1 MSEVRFKLD
10 WHAGPSA
17 QVEVFSPGTGG
28 KGAYQLKYTPA
39 FRSTIRPPV
48 EELRLGP
55 GELSPINDQ
64 LNQLVDT
71 LDKARTATGS
81 GPTTTQ
87 QQGDALDEM
96 KMLGEQLH
104 TLILPR
110 TGYADIRRGGL
121 FIEIGIDEALLSYPW
136 ELMHDGDDFLCLK
149 HAIGRFVNS
158 TLQTIPSMQQPTSY
172 LGSTLDSLE
181 ILIISVPK
189 PQPRPEGLEYDNL
202 PEAEGETIAICEVL
216 AGIEGINFE
225 VLKGN
230 KATYNEVFKKLNKNK
245 YNIIHYNGHANFN
258 EEKRYNSGLVL
269 YDKDMTS
276 GALSK
281 YFAQS
286 PPILCFINAC
296 ETTRIPSVKGWK
308 DRYDIFGLAEAF
320 LATGSYL
327 LGSRWKVNDKAAAGF
342 AKTFYKSLLIE
353 GEPLGRAILQARKIC
368 KEESPLDEF
377 AWANYTLYG
386 DPRVCFRKTL

>member
-1 MSEVRFKLD
+1 MPEIRFKLD
-10 WHAGPSA
+10 WYAGPSA

-28 KGAYQLKYTPA
+28 KSTYQLKYTAP

-48 EELRLGP
+48 EELQLGP

-71 LDKARTATGS
+71 LDKARAATGS
-81 GPTTTQ
+81 GPTLTQ
-87 QQGDALDEM
+87 PQGGALDEM
-96 KMLGEQLH
+96 QMLGEQLH

-110 TGYADIRRGGL
+110 TGNADIRGGGL

-158 TLQTIPSMQQPTSY
+158 TTRAIPSMLQATSY
-172 LGSTLDSLE
+172 LGSMLESLS
-181 ILIISVPK
+181 ILLISVPN
-189 PQPRPEGLEYDNL
+189 PQPRAEGLEYESL
-202 PEAEGETIAICEVL
+202 SEAEAETKAICEVL
-216 AGIEGINFE
+216 AEIDGVKFE
-225 VLKGN
+225 VLKGRD
-230 KATYNEVFKKLNKNK
+230 ATYNEVFKTLNRNK
-245 YNIIHYNGHANFN
+245 YKIIHYNGHANFN
-258 EEKRYNSGLVL
+258 EEKRFESGLVL
-269 YDKDMTS
+269 FDKDMTT

-281 YFAQS
+281 YFARS

-296 ETTRIPSVKGWK
+296 ETTRPSDKGWK
-308 DRYDIFGLAEAF
+308 DRYDVFGLAEAF
-320 LATGSYL
+320 LATGAYL

-342 AKTFYKSLLIE
+342 AKTFYKSLLQE
-353 GEPLGRAILQARKIC
+353 GEPLGRAVLQARKVC

-386 DPRVCFRKTL
+386 DPRVCFRKIS